1 MSTRRSEPGKPLRQE
16 RYASSAEFNHGLMG
30 NLVARRCEVL
40 DRAEDRDLV
49 WFLQLLS
56 HMAGGLRR
64 VASELLAMFPER
76 IGTKS
81 MHRFGMRP
89 GQVYNVKQMAV
100 IRAELGEEYR
110 GEFPLRGDPAE
121 ADFDV
126 AELLDA
132 VPNRKPQREP
142 DCNPTSY
149 PASQLREACVKGASG
164 LHEALEEICL
174 NPEVDLE
181 AFLVWYFPDL
191 DKSLREYQ
199 SRWIE
204 ERRKQTVVTKLGE
217 QVGDAI
223 EYALQSQRMV
233 LVDGFARMGKTFAA
247 RAWCE
252 QHPGCARYVQVN
264 SSNDDI
270 GFFRAIAKA
279 LGVSINLNSKAQE
292 LRQRVEETLQRGRLV
307 IVLDEAHYLWP
318 NLLAPRSLPYRI
330 MWVMTGLVNAGVPV
344 VLVTT
349 PQFLKNQ
356 KAMETRTCWTS
367 EQFTG
372 RIGHYEKLPDS
383 LSEADLAN
391 VARSVLPE
399 GDAKSIELLVEY
411 AQSSAKYLAGIDA
424 VVCRSRFLAAR
435 AHRKEVT
442 RVDVKQAIQQAV
454 IPSDTALAQAL
465 AEPQPKG
472 RGRRFNGPLTALQ
485 APLSATDG
493 SDAPA
498 ASEPILADRNE
509 RGVLDIR
516 SRLRSPQADPEAVTT

>member
-1 MSTRRSEPGKPLRQE
+1 
-16 RYASSAEFNHGLMG
+16 
-30 NLVARRCEVL
+30 
-40 DRAEDRDLV
+40 
-49 WFLQLLS
+49 
-56 HMAGGLRR
+56 
-64 VASELLAMFPER
+64 
-76 IGTKS
+76 
-81 MHRFGMRP
+81 
-89 GQVYNVKQMAV
+89 
-100 IRAELGEEYR
+100 
-110 GEFPLRGDPAE
+110 
-121 ADFDV
+121 
-126 AELLDA
+126 
-132 VPNRKPQREP
+132 
-142 DCNPTSY
+142 
-149 PASQLREACVKGASG
+149 
-164 LHEALEEICL
+164 
-174 NPEVDLE
+174 
-181 AFLVWYFPDL
+181 
-191 DKSLREYQ
+191 
-199 SRWIE
+199 
-204 ERRKQTVVTKLGE
+204 
-217 QVGDAI
+217 
-223 EYALQSQRMV
+223 
-233 LVDGFARMGKTFAA
+233 
-247 RAWCE
+247 
-252 QHPGCARYVQVN
+252 
-264 SSNDDI
+264 
-270 GFFRAIAKA
+270 
-279 LGVSINLNSKAQE
+279 
-292 LRQRVEETLQRGRLV
+292 
-307 IVLDEAHYLWP
+307 
-318 NLLAPRSLPYRI
+318 
-330 MWVMTGLVNAGVPV
+330 MTGLVNAGVPV